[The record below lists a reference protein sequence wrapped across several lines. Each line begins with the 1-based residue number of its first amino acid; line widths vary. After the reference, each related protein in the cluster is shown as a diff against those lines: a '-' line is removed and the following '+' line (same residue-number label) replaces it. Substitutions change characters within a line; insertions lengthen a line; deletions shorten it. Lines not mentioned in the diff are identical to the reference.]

1 VHAVPRAPLNK
12 ALELTVRHLNI
23 QLQPDRAARLDLS
36 RARGIIEALAQ
47 DHAIVAGFD
56 AQEGE
61 DEGRY
66 LNFTFLAK
74 DPATLWQRIRAN
86 VLAEAVIGH
95 EIASSSIIVCEGD
108 HGWDDYLLLHHYDP
122 GLAKDDL

>member
-1 VHAVPRAPLNK
+1 
-12 ALELTVRHLNI
+12 VRHLNI
-23 QLQPDRAARLDLS
+23 QLQADRAAGLDLS
-36 RARGIIEALAQ
+36 LASGIIETLAQ

-56 AQEGE
+56 MNAGE

-74 DPATLWQRIRAN
+74 DPAALWARIRAS
-86 VLAEAVIGH
+86 VLSEGGVGH
-95 EIASSSIIVCEGD
+95 EIASSSIIVCEGE

-122 GLAKDDL
+122 ALTTDEL